1 MMELE
6 RASNNSLS
14 AASSIR
20 KLFPTARWKGCGT
33 IPSASN
39 PTAESLHRGHV
50 LEFTDLHDLGRAI
63 VCERGLSGM
72 KAELNG
78 SLLIREEKSG
88 PLNRLLKLR
97 FAEKE

>member
-1 MMELE
+1 
-6 RASNNSLS
+6 
-14 AASSIR
+14 
-20 KLFPTARWKGCGT
+20 
-33 IPSASN
+33 
-39 PTAESLHRGHV
+39 
-50 LEFTDLHDLGRAI
+50 
-63 VCERGLSGM
+63 M